1 MSNCY
6 PPQGYANPGAVLITD
21 LGTLTIADAT
31 EDITP
36 PNPPAGTI
44 GKVKVAGFGGA
55 DDSLKQIN
63 AGSEWD
69 GKMIMLEPSDDAVT
83 ITLVNDSTKLALGTN
98 KTLDSLLDTALLVKV
113 PGTDNL
119 WKLVS
124 FNSGA

>member
-1 MSNCY
+1 MRNLY
-6 PPQGYANPGAVLITD
+6 PPQGYANPGSVLITD
-21 LGTLTIADAT
+21 LGTLTIANVT
-31 EDITP
+31 EDITLSTL
-36 PNPPAGTI
+36 PNGII
-44 GKVKVAGFGGA
+44 GLIKVAGFGGA

-98 KTLDSLLDTALLVKV
+98 KTLDSLLNTALLVKV